1 MEQYYTLTNVQSSLS
16 IEYARESKKRQYLPR
31 LLNRASNFVLEN
43 LPTYEIAHPCP
54 IVPYIILGAI
64 NYDGDYAGV
73 YADDNYD
80 GAAKIMN
87 LE

>member
-1 MEQYYTLTNVQSSLS
+1 MMEQYYTLTNVQSSLP
-16 IEYARESKKRQYLPR
+16 IEYARESKKWQYLPL

-64 NYDGDYAGV
+64 DYGGYAGA

-80 GAAKIMN
+80 GAA
-87 LE
+87 